1 MAPLPL
7 DTPADWI
14 IHGDKKLICIPA
26 NWGAVLVFCLTNYLA
41 HCATVKAH
49 PGETVGEYSMA
60 MILALVLPSSGITR
74 AMDSIIRRSNLRK
87 MNELGR
93 ATKAG
98 ALCMVIRDET
108 WTPRVGD
115 VLPYIVQPSLF
126 PNPQSVPAEII
137 PTEANDSRD
146 VDPLIERPVSMEVL
160 PKQETRISKTSVISS
175 GPKAFRVGIA
185 GEMQELI
192 RTSQPTQGIIKRG
205 CKVHGLYQLP
215 DGYNITYV
223 PSYAS
228 VGTVKRRRRRDGQQE
243 SDEVPQGKL
252 GQSSVEIASSYSF
265 VKAAVGIVQTVYACI
280 TLYKARGDQI
290 ETYGYAA
297 FGLTVVPYVLMSV
310 LNLLGQ
316 IACAEYSTLFLVHS
330 DVMDEARRRG
340 GVFDGVVGTLK
351 VLDNKRTANWE
362 LPGPWVVRKSLV
374 GQDSSQNSCKH
385 YILQA
390 ESDSKGG
397 EVEEIDIISVRDVKY
412 GAKIF
417 IPSCSP
423 VRALPN
429 IPIPSISGRI
439 EDRHARTSDFL
450 DEYAPLTFG
459 AISLLIVGLMTRFRK
474 GTDST
479 ELQRGFT
486 MSWLVVGMVFGF
498 LTRSMSKLLLGVKG
512 IWSAIKRV
520 IGFVLLYGVLLVPAL
535 GGITVVCEMI
545 KSYGTCTKID

>member
-1 MAPLPL
+1 
-7 DTPADWI
+7 
-14 IHGDKKLICIPA
+14 
-26 NWGAVLVFCLTNYLA
+26 
-41 HCATVKAH
+41 
-49 PGETVGEYSMA
+49 
-60 MILALVLPSSGITR
+60 
-74 AMDSIIRRSNLRK
+74 
-87 MNELGR
+87 
-93 ATKAG
+93 
-98 ALCMVIRDET
+98 
-108 WTPRVGD
+108 
-115 VLPYIVQPSLF
+115 
-126 PNPQSVPAEII
+126 
-137 PTEANDSRD
+137 
-146 VDPLIERPVSMEVL
+146 ME
-160 PKQETRISKTSVISS
+160 
-175 GPKAFRVGIA
+175 
-185 GEMQELI
+185 ELI
-192 RTSQPTQGIIKRG
+192 RTSQPVQGIIQRS

-228 VGTVKRRRRRDGQQE
+228 VVPYTGRRRGGRGGQQE
-243 SDEVPQGKL
+243 SDTSPEVPQGQL
-252 GQSSVEIASSYSF
+252 GQSSIEIASSYNF
-265 VKAAVGIVQTVYACI
+265 VKAAIGIVQTVYACI

-340 GVFDGVVGTLK
+340 GVFDGVVGSLK
-351 VLDNKRTANWE
+351 APDNKRTANWE
-362 LPGPWVVRKSLV
+362 LPGPWIVRESPLAQ
-374 GQDSSQNSCKH
+374 GSCVK
-385 YILQA
+385 YIIQK
-390 ESDSKGG
+390 ESESKGD
-397 EVEEIDIISVRDVKY
+397 EAKEFDMVRAQDVKY

-429 IPIPSISGRI
+429 IDIPSISGRI

-498 LTRSMSKLLLGVKG
+498 LTRSMSKLVLGVKG
-512 IWSAIKRV
+512 VWSAIKRV
-520 IGFVLLYGVLLVPAL
+520 IGFVLLYGVLLVPAI
-535 GGITVVCEMI
+535 GGLTVVCEMI
-545 KSYGTCTKID
+545 MSYGTCTRID